1 MYALNQS
8 YLALEPD
15 NRLWF
20 ILFSNIDKASLFTF
34 GPLMACSISQVCS
47 GQAGAAK
54 KKKKVLLQRETVP
67 NIKAVRKDMQKY
79 SHMA

>member
-54 KKKKVLLQRETVP
+54 KKKKSLTSKR
-67 NIKAVRKDMQKY
+67 DSSKY
-79 SHMA
+79 KSSKEGHAEI

>member
-54 KKKKVLLQRETVP
+54 KKKSLTSKR
-67 NIKAVRKDMQKY
+67 DSSKY
-79 SHMA
+79 KSSKEGHAEI